1 MRRGFSLIELMFAVA
16 IGLFVVGALYALF
29 NGQMKSLVYQDLQ
42 AEMHQNARMSL
53 DILSRTL
60 RNGGLGTSSTTV
72 GVFGAGGDPD
82 QPLPALTHYNNTG
95 PNGSDALTI
104 VTMEP
109 ALVISTWGDSPPA
122 CGTTALEFST
132 SVARNTAR
140 LPQYR
145 SNDLV
150 MCYDYAAIGGF
161 RSWLWRVTTDGDAT
175 TGQLSVAPNSGYTDF
190 VSDCGPTD
198 NLPLISVCSRAEV
211 ATFYIDADDTDGM
224 GPGSSRHPVLMMDL
238 DFDSPSANDVPI
250 VDNVEDLQ
258 VSWCLDDGDPSTD
271 VSCDASW
278 QTTLNAAQV
287 SLVYMARITVV
298 VRSSREDLR
307 ELYPGERPTIED
319 NVTTGTSDH
328 YLRTVLSTDV
338 TVRNLRIQGLL

>member
-29 NGQMKSLVYQDLQ
+29 NGQLKSLVYQDLQ

-72 GVFGAGGDPD
+72 GVFGAGGDSD
-82 QPLPALTHYNNTG
+82 QPLPALIHYNNTG
-95 PNGSDALTI
+95 PNGSDALT
-104 VTMEP
+104 VVSMEP
-109 ALVISTWGDSPPA
+109 ALIISTWGDSPPA
-122 CGTTALEFST
+122 CGTTALEFSA

-145 SNDLV
+145 ANDLV
-150 MCYDYAAIGGF
+150 MCYDYASIGGF
-161 RSWLWRVTTDGDAT
+161 RSWLWRVTADGDAT
-175 TGQLSVAPNSGYTDF
+175 TGQLSVASNTGYADF
-190 VSDCGPTD
+190 ASDCDATE

-211 ATFYIDADDTDGM
+211 ATFYIDADDTDGI
-224 GPGSSRHPVLMMDL
+224 GPGSSAHPVLMMDL

-258 VSWCLDDGDPSTD
+258 VTWCLDDGDPTTD
-271 VSCDASW
+271 VSCDTAW

-298 VRSSREDLR
+298 ARSSREDLR
-307 ELYPGERPTIED
+307 DLYPGARPAVED
-319 NVTTGTSDH
+319 NLASATSDH